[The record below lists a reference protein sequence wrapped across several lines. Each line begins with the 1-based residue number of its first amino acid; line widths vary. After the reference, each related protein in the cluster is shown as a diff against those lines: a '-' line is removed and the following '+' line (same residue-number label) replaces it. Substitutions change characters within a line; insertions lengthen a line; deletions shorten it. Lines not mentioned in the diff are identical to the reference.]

1 MRRPIDPAPLLGIG
15 KHSRRNLFAAKTAV
29 LGQDLFAEMLAIGVP
44 KRFVRL
50 RQIVRDLIGINDV
63 CAKLHELAADRALA
77 ARDDA
82 GQADQSQLAV
92 AQRLTMRA
100 EARAAPAHTNLLD
113 LCAADEA
120 RLSFPMIDAQ
130 LLLMEARL
138 ALAVHIVAKRR
149 AAVFDAFSDDL
160 VDRLPKTERLVVIQR
175 MRSSQRMDACKEQGF
190 IDIDIAKSR
199 HLALIEQK
207 ALDALTA
214 LLHGVI

>member
-1 MRRPIDPAPLLGIG
+1 
-15 KHSRRNLFAAKTAV
+15 
-29 LGQDLFAEMLAIGVP
+29 MLAIGVP

-149 AAVFDAFSDDL
+149 AAVFDAFGDDL
-160 VDRLPKTERLVVIQR
+160 VDRLPKKERLVVIQR